1 MINFSTT
8 HADAAHRR
16 LTVLVAAYNEAS
28 SLPLL
33 HPLIRAA
40 LDDVHAAHGIETR
53 VLYVDDGSHDATWS
67 ILQSFREQDPQ
78 VSVLRLSRNFGKEIA
93 LTAGLDQIEQGG
105 VVILDADG
113 QDPPA
118 LISSLVPYWLQGY
131 DDVYGTRTNRDGEL
145 WFKRITAK
153 WFYRVIGYLS
163 DTPIPADTG
172 DFRLLSER
180 AVQALGQLRERNR
193 FMKGL
198 FGWVG
203 YNRISVPYSRAPR
216 NAGKT
221 KFNFRGLWNL
231 ALDGIT
237 SFSLAPLRIATY
249 TGVVAALFAF
259 AGMAFVMIRAALYG
273 DPVAGWPSMMVVILF
288 IGGVQLLALGVI
300 GEYLGRMYNESKQ
313 RPLYL
318 VDQQLPDRSG
328 N

>member
-1 MINFSTT
+1 MSNFSTT

-273 DPVAGWPSMMVVILF
+273 DPVAGWPSMMAVILF

>member
-1 MINFSTT
+1 MSTT

-40 LDDVHAAHGIETR
+40 LDDVHGAHGIETR

-118 LISSLVPYWLQGY
+118 LINSLVPYWLQGY

-153 WFYRVIGYLS
+153 WFYRVIGHLS

-273 DPVAGWPSMMVVILF
+273 DPVAGWPSMMAVILF

>member
-1 MINFSTT
+1 MSNFSTT

-153 WFYRVIGYLS
+153 WFYRVIGHLS

-273 DPVAGWPSMMVVILF
+273 DPVAGWPSMMAVILF

>member
-1 MINFSTT
+1 MSNFSTT

>member
-153 WFYRVIGYLS
+153 WFYRVIGHLS

-273 DPVAGWPSMMVVILF
+273 DPVAGWPSMMAVILF

>member
-273 DPVAGWPSMMVVILF
+273 DPVAGWPSMMAVILF

>member
-1 MINFSTT
+1 MSNFSTT

-237 SFSLAPLRIATY
+237 SFSLAPLRLATY

-273 DPVAGWPSMMVVILF
+273 DPVAGWPSMMAVILF

-328 N
+328 H

>member
-1 MINFSTT
+1 MSNFSTT

-153 WFYRVIGYLS
+153 WFYRVIGHLS

>member
-1 MINFSTT
+1 MSTT

-237 SFSLAPLRIATY
+237 SFSLAPLRLATY

-273 DPVAGWPSMMVVILF
+273 DPVAGWPSMMAVILF

-328 N
+328 H

>member
-1 MINFSTT
+1 MSNFSTT

-153 WFYRVIGYLS
+153 WFYRVIGHLS

-237 SFSLAPLRIATY
+237 SFSLAPLRLATY

-273 DPVAGWPSMMVVILF
+273 DPVAGWPSMMAVILF

-328 N
+328 H

>member
-153 WFYRVIGYLS
+153 WFYRVIGHLS

>member
-1 MINFSTT
+1 MSDFGTPT
-8 HADAAHRR
+8 ADVAHRR
-16 LTVLVAAYNEAS
+16 LTVLVAAYNEAT

-33 HPLIRAA
+33 HPQIREA
-40 LDDVHAAHGIETR
+40 LDGIRAAHGIETR
-53 VLYVDDGSHDATWS
+53 ILYVDDGSRDATWS
-67 ILQSFREQDPQ
+67 ILQSLREQDSQ

-93 LTAGLDQIEQGG
+93 LTAGLDQIGQGG

-145 WFKRITAK
+145 WFKRVTAK

-203 YNRISVPYSRAPR
+203 FNRISVPYSRAAR

-237 SFSLAPLRIATY
+237 SFSLAPLRLATY
-249 TGVVAALFAF
+249 TGVIAALFAF
-259 AGMAFVMIRAALYG
+259 VGMAFVMIRAALYG
-273 DPVAGWPSMMVVILF
+273 DPVAGWPSMMAVILF